1 MVQTMRAEVIHVV
14 PPEELDSYD
23 LESDLRERADGRYVL
38 VCREGGR
45 PSWFE
50 RLVAFL
56 RREPIEP
63 VTLVAETDAEEG
75 AEIDVAVT
83 ETGTPGVYEVVD

>member
-45 PSWFE
+45 PSA
-50 RLVAFL
+50 RS
-56 RREPIEP
+56 RRS
-63 VTLVAETDAEEG
+63 DSSS
-75 AEIDVAVT
+75 
-83 ETGTPGVYEVVD
+83 